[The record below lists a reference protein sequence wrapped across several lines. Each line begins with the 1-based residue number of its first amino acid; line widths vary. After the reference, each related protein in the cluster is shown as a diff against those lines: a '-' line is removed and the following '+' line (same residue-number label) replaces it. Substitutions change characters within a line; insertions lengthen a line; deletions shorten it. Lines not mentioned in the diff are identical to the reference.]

1 MAEPDPVEL
10 VGTLM
15 SGFVDSRC
23 VHVVA
28 NLGVADVIGEEPMS
42 MGRLAAEVG
51 VDTGSL
57 ARLLRHLATLG
68 LFSTHGDDVAHTD
81 AIWVGNSATLP

>member
-1 MAEPDPVEL
+1 MDAADDPVQL

-28 NLGVADVIGEEPMS
+28 NLGVADVIGEES
-42 MGRLAAEVG
+42 MPIAG
-51 VDTGSL
+51 
-57 ARLLRHLATLG
+57 LL
-68 LFSTHGDDVAHTD
+68 DD
-81 AIWVGNSATLP
+81 S